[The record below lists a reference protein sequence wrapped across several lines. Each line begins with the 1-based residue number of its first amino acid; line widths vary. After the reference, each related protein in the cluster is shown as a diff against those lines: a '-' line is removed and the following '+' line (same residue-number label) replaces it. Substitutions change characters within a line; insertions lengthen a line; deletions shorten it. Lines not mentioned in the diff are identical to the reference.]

1 MSTDVIVR
9 FFILQKVYLIRYAK
23 ESAILWKNAME
34 ILDLIDKEKLQKLQ
48 DLFSTATGVAV
59 SMIDR
64 EGRHVTEVSNFLDFC
79 MKYTR
84 GSEIGLKR
92 CQKCDMEGVGTYF
105 CHAGLMDF
113 AADIVVEGEK
123 LGAILGGQVLPAPPD
138 FDKFRKVAEEIG
150 VDPDEYIEALKQ
162 VPIKTEE
169 SIRASADLMGEMI
182 NMLINSEYTRYREK
196 KKIGTIDQEIEVTT
210 KNVKQIEG
218 MVQDLTKVSRKQNI
232 LALNAS
238 IEAARAGE
246 AGRGFN
252 IVAGEMG
259 KLSSMATEK
268 YSAIIAKAGEIDE
281 SLSRLNEEFNKSME
295 EDNGEEL

>member
-1 MSTDVIVR
+1 
-9 FFILQKVYLIRYAK
+9 
-23 ESAILWKNAME
+23 ME
-34 ILDLIDKEKLQKLQ
+34 ILDFISKEKLQRLQ
-48 DLFSTATGVAV
+48 DLFSTATGVAACIV
-59 SMIDR
+59 DT
-64 EGRHVTEVSNFLDFC
+64 EGNHITEDSNFLDFC
-79 MKYTR
+79 IKYTR

-92 CQKCDMEGVGTYF
+92 CQKCDLEGVGTYF

-113 AADIVVEGEK
+113 AADIVVGGEK
-123 LGAILGGQVLPAPPD
+123 LGAIVGGQVLPAPPD

-150 VDPDEYIEALKQ
+150 VDPDGYIEALKK

-169 SIRASADLMGEMI
+169 SIRASADLMKEMI
-182 NMLINSEYTRYREK
+182 NMLVNSESVRNRDK
-196 KKIGTIDQEIEVTT
+196 HKIGTIDKEIEVTT
-210 KNVKQIEG
+210 KNVEQIEG

-281 SLSRLNEEFNKSME
+281 SLKKINQEFSKGVA
-295 EDNGEEL
+295 DGE

>member
-1 MSTDVIVR
+1 
-9 FFILQKVYLIRYAK
+9 
-23 ESAILWKNAME
+23 ME

-59 SMIDR
+59 SMIDK
-64 EGRHVTEVSNFLDFC
+64 EGKHVTEVSNFLDFC

-150 VDPDEYIEALKQ
+150 VDPDEYIEALKE
-162 VPIKTEE
+162 VPIKT
-169 SIRASADLMGEMI
+169 
-182 NMLINSEYTRYREK
+182 
-196 KKIGTIDQEIEVTT
+196 
-210 KNVKQIEG
+210 
-218 MVQDLTKVSRKQNI
+218 
-232 LALNAS
+232 
-238 IEAARAGE
+238 
-246 AGRGFN
+246 
-252 IVAGEMG
+252 
-259 KLSSMATEK
+259 
-268 YSAIIAKAGEIDE
+268 
-281 SLSRLNEEFNKSME
+281 
-295 EDNGEEL
+295 

>member
-1 MSTDVIVR
+1 
-9 FFILQKVYLIRYAK
+9 
-23 ESAILWKNAME
+23 ME
-34 ILDLIDKEKLQKLQ
+34 ILDFIDKEKLQYLQ
-48 DLFSTATGVAV
+48 DLFADATGVAV
-59 SMIDR
+59 SMIDK
-64 EGRHVTEVSNFLDFC
+64 EGKHVTRVSNFLDFC

-113 AADIVVEGEK
+113 AADIVVDGEK

-138 FDKFRKVAEEIG
+138 YDKFRKVAEEIG
-150 VDPDEYIEALKQ
+150 VDPDKYIEALKQ
-162 VPIKTEE
+162 VPIKTEK
-169 SIRASADLMGEMI
+169 SIRASADLMAEMI
-182 NMLINSEYTRYREK
+182 NMLVNSEYTRYRDK
-196 KKIGTIDQEIEVTT
+196 RKIDIVDKEIGSTT
-210 KNVKQIEG
+210 KNVVEIKN
-218 MVQDLTKVSRKQNI
+218 MVQDLTKVANKQNI

-238 IEAARAGE
+238 IESARAGE

-268 YSAIIAKAGEIDE
+268 YNAIISKAADIEN
-281 SLSRLNEEFNKSME
+281 SLNEINQEFC
-295 EDNGEEL
+295 

>member
-1 MSTDVIVR
+1 
-9 FFILQKVYLIRYAK
+9 
-23 ESAILWKNAME
+23 ME
-34 ILDLIDKEKLQKLQ
+34 ILDFIDKEKLQYLQ
-48 DLFSTATGVAV
+48 DLFADATGVAV
-59 SMIDR
+59 SMIDK
-64 EGRHVTEVSNFLDFC
+64 EGKHVTRVSNFLDFC

-113 AADIVVEGEK
+113 AADIVVDGEK

-138 FDKFRKVAEEIG
+138 YDEFRKVAEEIG
-150 VDPDEYIEALKQ
+150 VDPDKYIEALKQ
-162 VPIKTEE
+162 VPIKTEK
-169 SIRASADLMGEMI
+169 SIRASADLMAEMI
-182 NMLINSEYTRYREK
+182 NMLVNSEYTRYKDKR
-196 KKIGTIDQEIEVTT
+196 KIDIVDKEIGSTT
-210 KNVKQIEG
+210 KNVVEIKN
-218 MVQDLTKVSRKQNI
+218 MVQDLTKVANKQNI

-238 IEAARAGE
+238 IESARAGE

-268 YSAIIAKAGEIDE
+268 YNAIISKAADIEN
-281 SLSRLNEEFNKSME
+281 SLNEINQEFR
-295 EDNGEEL
+295 

>member
-1 MSTDVIVR
+1 
-9 FFILQKVYLIRYAK
+9 
-23 ESAILWKNAME
+23 ME
-34 ILDLIDKEKLQKLQ
+34 ILDFISKEKLQRLQ
-48 DLFSTATGVAV
+48 DLFSTATGVAACIV
-59 SMIDR
+59 DT
-64 EGRHVTEVSNFLDFC
+64 EGNHVTEDSNFLDFC
-79 MKYTR
+79 IKYTR

-92 CQKCDMEGVGTYF
+92 CQKCDLEGVGTYF

-123 LGAILGGQVLPAPPD
+123 LGAIVGGQVLPAPPD

-150 VDPDEYIEALKQ
+150 VDPDEYIEALKK
-162 VPIKTEE
+162 VPVKTEQ
-169 SIRASADLMGEMI
+169 SIRASADLMKEMI
-182 NMLINSEYTRYREK
+182 NMLVNSESIRHRDK
-196 KKIGTIDQEIEVTT
+196 NKIGTIDQEIEVTT
-210 KNVKQIEG
+210 KNVEQIEG

-268 YSAIIAKAGEIDE
+268 YSAIIAKED
-281 SLSRLNEEFNKSME
+281 RKSVV
-295 EDNGEEL
+295 

>member
-1 MSTDVIVR
+1 
-9 FFILQKVYLIRYAK
+9 
-23 ESAILWKNAME
+23 ME

-138 FDKFRKVAEEIG
+138 FDKFR
-150 VDPDEYIEALKQ
+150 
-162 VPIKTEE
+162 
-169 SIRASADLMGEMI
+169 
-182 NMLINSEYTRYREK
+182 EK

>member
-1 MSTDVIVR
+1 MMGLGGRSN
-9 FFILQKVYLIRYAK
+9 LQWEADCRGKG
-23 ESAILWKNAME
+23 ESIME
-34 ILDLIDKEKLQKLQ
+34 ILDFISKEKLQRLQ
-48 DLFSTATGVAV
+48 DLISTATGVAV
-59 SMIDR
+59 SIIDT
-64 EGRHVTEVSNFLDFC
+64 EGHHLTEVSNFLDFC

-123 LGAILGGQVLPAPPD
+123 LGTILGGQVLPAPPD
-138 FDKFRKVAEEIG
+138 FDKFRRVAEEIG
-150 VDPDEYIEALKQ
+150 VDPDKYIEALKE
-162 VPIKTEE
+162 VPIKTEQ
-169 SIRASADLMGEMI
+169 SIRASADLMGEMV
-182 NMLINSEYTRYREK
+182 NMLVNSESIRHRDK
-196 KKIGTIDQEIEVTT
+196 DKIGTIDQEIEVTT
-210 KNVKQIEG
+210 KNVEQIES

-246 AGRGFN
+246 AGKGFN

-259 KLSSMATEK
+259 MLSSMATEK

-281 SLSRLNEEFNKSME
+281 SLKKINR
-295 EDNGEEL
+295 

>member
-1 MSTDVIVR
+1 
-9 FFILQKVYLIRYAK
+9 
-23 ESAILWKNAME
+23 ME
-34 ILDLIDKEKLQKLQ
+34 ILDFIDKEKLQYLQ
-48 DLFSTATGVAV
+48 DLFADATGVAV
-59 SMIDR
+59 SMIDK
-64 EGRHVTEVSNFLDFC
+64 EGKHITRVSNFLDFC

-113 AADIVVEGEK
+113 AADIVVDGEK

-138 FDKFRKVAEEIG
+138 YDEFRKVAVEIG
-150 VDPDEYIEALKQ
+150 VDPDKYIEALKQ
-162 VPIKTEE
+162 VPIKTEK
-169 SIRASADLMGEMI
+169 SIRASADLMAEMI
-182 NMLINSEYTRYREK
+182 NMLVNSEYTRYRDK
-196 KKIGTIDQEIEVTT
+196 RKIDIVDKEIGSTT
-210 KNVKQIEG
+210 KNVVEIKN
-218 MVQDLTKVSRKQNI
+218 MVQDLTKVANKQNI

-238 IEAARAGE
+238 IESARAGE

-268 YSAIIAKAGEIDE
+268 YNAIIGKAADIEN
-281 SLSRLNEEFNKSME
+281 SLNEINKEFR
-295 EDNGEEL
+295 

>member
-1 MSTDVIVR
+1 
-9 FFILQKVYLIRYAK
+9 
-23 ESAILWKNAME
+23 ME

-210 KNVKQIEG
+210 
-218 MVQDLTKVSRKQNI
+218 DRK
-232 LALNAS
+232 S
-238 IEAARAGE
+238 
-246 AGRGFN
+246 
-252 IVAGEMG
+252 VV
-259 KLSSMATEK
+259 
-268 YSAIIAKAGEIDE
+268 
-281 SLSRLNEEFNKSME
+281 
-295 EDNGEEL
+295 

>member
-1 MSTDVIVR
+1 
-9 FFILQKVYLIRYAK
+9 
-23 ESAILWKNAME
+23 ME
-34 ILDLIDKEKLQKLQ
+34 ILDLIDQEKLQRLQ
-48 DLFSTATGVAV
+48 DLFADATGVAV
-59 SMIDR
+59 SMIDK
-64 EGRHVTEVSNFLDFC
+64 EGKHVTKVSNFLDFC

-150 VDPDEYIEALKQ
+150 VDPDEYIEALKE
-162 VPIKTEE
+162 VPVKTEKA
-169 SIRASADLMGEMI
+169 IRASAALMEEMI
-182 NMLINSEYTRYREK
+182 NMLVNSEYTRYREK
-196 KKIGTIDQEIEVTT
+196 NKINTIDKEIDVTT
-210 KNVKQIEG
+210 QNVEQIES

-281 SLSRLNEEFNKSME
+281 SLRKINEEFSKSLENK
-295 EDNGEEL
+295 GEESEIPENL

>member
-1 MSTDVIVR
+1 
-9 FFILQKVYLIRYAK
+9 
-23 ESAILWKNAME
+23 ME
-34 ILDLIDKEKLQKLQ
+34 ILDLIEKEKLQRLQ

-59 SMIDR
+59 SMIDT
-64 EGRHVTEVSNFLDFC
+64 EGNHVTEVSNFLDFC

-123 LGAILGGQVLPAPPD
+123 LGTILGGQVLPAPPD

-150 VDPDEYIEALKQ
+150 VDPDEYIEALKK
-162 VPIKTEE
+162 VPIKTEAA
-169 SIRASADLMGEMI
+169 IRASADLMKEMI
-182 NMLINSEYTRYREK
+182 NMLVNSEHIRYRDK
-196 KKIGTIDQEIEVTT
+196 NKIGTIDQEIAVTT
-210 KNVKQIEG
+210 KNVEQIEG

-281 SLSRLNEEFNKSME
+281 SLKKINEAFSKNVGDEPEGSK
-295 EDNGEEL
+295 

>member
-1 MSTDVIVR
+1 
-9 FFILQKVYLIRYAK
+9 
-23 ESAILWKNAME
+23 ME

-84 GSEIGLKR
+84 GSEIALKR
-92 CQKCDMEGVGTYF
+92 CQKGDMEGLCTYF

>member
-1 MSTDVIVR
+1 
-9 FFILQKVYLIRYAK
+9 
-23 ESAILWKNAME
+23 ME
-34 ILDLIDKEKLQKLQ
+34 ILDFIDKEKLQYLQ
-48 DLFSTATGVAV
+48 DLFADATGVAV
-59 SMIDR
+59 SMIDK
-64 EGRHVTEVSNFLDFC
+64 EGKHVTRVSNFLDFC

-113 AADIVVEGEK
+113 AADIVVDGEK

-138 FDKFRKVAEEIG
+138 YDKFRKVAEEIG
-150 VDPDEYIEALKQ
+150 VDPDKYIEALKQ
-162 VPIKTEE
+162 VPIKTEK
-169 SIRASADLMGEMI
+169 SIRASADLMAEMI
-182 NMLINSEYTRYREK
+182 NMLVNSEYTRYRDK
-196 KKIGTIDQEIEVTT
+196 RKIDIVDKEIGSTT
-210 KNVKQIEG
+210 KNVVEIKN
-218 MVQDLTKVSRKQNI
+218 MVQDLTKVANKQNI

-238 IEAARAGE
+238 IESARAGE

-268 YSAIIAKAGEIDE
+268 YKAIISKAADIEN
-281 SLSRLNEEFNKSME
+281 SLNEINQEFC
-295 EDNGEEL
+295 

>member
-1 MSTDVIVR
+1 
-9 FFILQKVYLIRYAK
+9 
-23 ESAILWKNAME
+23 ME
-34 ILDLIDKEKLQKLQ
+34 ILDFIDKEKLQYLQ
-48 DLFSTATGVAV
+48 DLFADATGVAV
-59 SMIDR
+59 SMIDK
-64 EGRHVTEVSNFLDFC
+64 EGKHVTRVSNFLDFC

-113 AADIVVEGEK
+113 AADIVVDGEK

-138 FDKFRKVAEEIG
+138 YDKFRKVAEEIG
-150 VDPDEYIEALKQ
+150 VDPDKYIEALKQ
-162 VPIKTEE
+162 VPIKTEK
-169 SIRASADLMGEMI
+169 SIRASADLMAEMI
-182 NMLINSEYTRYREK
+182 NMLVNSEYTRYKDKR
-196 KKIGTIDQEIEVTT
+196 KIDIVDKEIGSTT
-210 KNVKQIEG
+210 KNVVEIKN
-218 MVQDLTKVSRKQNI
+218 MVQDLTKVANKQNI

-238 IEAARAGE
+238 IESARAGE

-268 YSAIIAKAGEIDE
+268 YNAIISKAADIEN
-281 SLSRLNEEFNKSME
+281 SLNEINQEFR
-295 EDNGEEL
+295 

>member
-1 MSTDVIVR
+1 MAEACDGTE
-9 FFILQKVYLIRYAK
+9 YAGCRGK
-23 ESAILWKNAME
+23 EEDIME
-34 ILDLIDKEKLQKLQ
+34 ILDLIDKEKLQRIQ
-48 DLFSTATGVAV
+48 DLFSTATGVAACI
-59 SMIDR
+59 IDT
-64 EGRHVTEVSNFLDFC
+64 EGNHVTEDSNFLDFC
-79 MKYTR
+79 IKYTR
-84 GSEIGLKR
+84 GTEIGLKR

-123 LGAILGGQVLPAPPD
+123 LGTIVGGQVLPAPPD

-150 VDPDEYIEALKQ
+150 VDPDEYIEALKK

-169 SIRASADLMGEMI
+169 TIRASADLMTEI
-182 NMLINSEYTRYREK
+182 VNMLANSEHIRYRDK
-196 KKIGTIDQEIEVTT
+196 NKIGTIDQEIAVTT
-210 KNVKQIEG
+210 KNVEQIEG

-281 SLSRLNEEFNKSME
+281 SLKKINEAFSKKV
-295 EDNGEEL
+295 DNGSDGSN

>member
-1 MSTDVIVR
+1 MRPVKRQLS
-9 FFILQKVYLIRYAK
+9 KMEVYWGKGEDRMELLELISKA
-23 ESAILWKNAME
+23 
-34 ILDLIDKEKLQKLQ
+34 KLQKLQ
-48 DLFSTATGVAV
+48 DLFSTATGVAAT
-59 SMIDR
+59 MIDK
-64 EGRHVTEVSNFLDFC
+64 EGNSVTEPSNFTDFC

-84 GSEIGLKR
+84 GTELGLKR
-92 CQKCDMEGVGTYF
+92 CQKCDFEGVGTYF

-123 LGAILGGQVLPAPPD
+123 LGAILGGQILPAPPD

-150 VDPDEYIEALKQ
+150 VDPDEYIEALKK

-169 SIRASADLMGEMI
+169 TIRASADLMSEMV
-182 NMLINSEYTRYREK
+182 NMLVNSEYIRSKERTK
-196 KKIGTIDQEIEVTT
+196 TGTIDQEIAETT
-210 KNVKQIEG
+210 KNVEQIEN
-218 MVQDLTKVSRKQNI
+218 MVKDLTKVSRKQNI

-259 KLSSMATEK
+259 KLSSMATEE
-268 YSAIIAKAGEIDE
+268 YTAIIAKAAEIDL
-281 SLSRLNEEFNKSME
+281 SLKKINDEFNKRME
-295 EDNGEEL
+295 D